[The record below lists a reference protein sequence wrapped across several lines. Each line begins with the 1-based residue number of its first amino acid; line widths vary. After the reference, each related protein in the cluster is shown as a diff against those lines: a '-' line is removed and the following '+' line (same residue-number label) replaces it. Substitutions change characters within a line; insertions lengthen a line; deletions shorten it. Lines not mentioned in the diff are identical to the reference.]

1 MSHRRPG
8 PRRRWR
14 AGWVGLAVSLLIHA
28 VLVLFTLTGE
38 PDVRI
43 PPPPETT
50 DRSQEPRWR
59 DALRMMTLPEVSL
72 PEEPPPEEAVTEPAT
87 EAALPSTEPVPAGEA
102 APGAEL
108 PGEGLTN
115 AERLRPRIGDP
126 RLWARAPV
134 DSLAPGLQERYDR
147 AETALRRLLKTYLD
161 SLELSEEQEKR
172 ARAWV
177 VGEGDEKWG
186 ISPEGLHLGD
196 VTIPLP
202 FGQMLSRSG
211 EARRRAERVLRTWEM
226 IQFQAGRIEAEE
238 VREERLEAIRERTRQ
253 QQRSGASGSDTTARD
268 STGR

>member
-1 MSHRRPG
+1 MS
-8 PRRRWR
+8 
-14 AGWVGLAVSLLIHA
+14 VLLHA

-43 PPPPETT
+43 PPPPETM
-50 DRSQEPRWR
+50 DRRQEPRWR
-59 DALRMMTLPEVSL
+59 DALRMVPLPRASL
-72 PEEPPPEEAVTEPAT
+72 PEERPPAEAVTEPEPAT
-87 EAALPSTEPVPAGEA
+87 EAALPSTEPVPAGET

-108 PGEGLTN
+108 SPGEGLTN

-134 DSLAPGLQERYDR
+134 DSLAPGLRERYDR

-211 EARRRAERVLRTWEM
+211 ESRRRAERVLRTWEM
-226 IQFQAGRIEAEE
+226 IQFQAGRIEAGE

-253 QQRSGASGSDTTARD
+253 QQRNGASGSDSASRD
-268 STGR
+268 STDL

>member
-1 MSHRRPG
+1 M
-8 PRRRWR
+8 
-14 AGWVGLAVSLLIHA
+14 
-28 VLVLFTLTGE
+28 
-38 PDVRI
+38 
-43 PPPPETT
+43 
-50 DRSQEPRWR
+50 R
-59 DALRMMTLPEVSL
+59 DALRMVRVPPSAF
-72 PEEPPPEEAVTEPAT
+72 PEERPPAEAVSEPET
-87 EAALPSTEPVPAGEA
+87 RPGPEGALPSAEPVPAEEA

-108 PGEGLTN
+108 PGEGLMSN

-126 RLWARAPV
+126 RLWARAPI
-134 DSLAPGLQERYDR
+134 DSLAPGVRERYDR
-147 AETALRRLLKTYLD
+147 AEAALRRLVKTYLD

-177 VGEGDEKWG
+177 FGEGDEKWG

-211 EARRRAERVLRTWEM
+211 EARRQAEQVLRTWEM

-253 QQRSGASGSDTTARD
+253 QQPDGASGSDTASRD
-268 STGR
+268 STGAYPR

>member
-1 MSHRRPG
+1 V
-8 PRRRWR
+8 W
-14 AGWVGLAVSLLIHA
+14 AGLAVSLLLHS
-28 VLVLFTLTGE
+28 VLVLFMLTGE

-50 DRSQEPRWR
+50 DRRQEPRWQ
-59 DALRMMTLPEVSL
+59 DALRMVPLPPAAF
-72 PEEPPPEEAVTEPAT
+72 PEERPPAEAVTEPEAAP
-87 EAALPSTEPVPAGEA
+87 EAALPSAEPVPAGEA

-126 RLWARAPV
+126 RLWARAPI
-134 DSLAPGLQERYDR
+134 DSLAPELQERYDR

-161 SLELSEEQEKR
+161 SLELSEEQEER

-177 VGEGDEKWG
+177 FGEGDEKWG

-211 EARRRAERVLRTWEM
+211 EARRQAEQVLRTWEM

-238 VREERLEAIRERTRQ
+238 VREERLEAIRERTRR
-253 QQRSGASGSDTTARD
+253 QQRDGASGSDTTSRD
-268 STGR
+268 TTGG